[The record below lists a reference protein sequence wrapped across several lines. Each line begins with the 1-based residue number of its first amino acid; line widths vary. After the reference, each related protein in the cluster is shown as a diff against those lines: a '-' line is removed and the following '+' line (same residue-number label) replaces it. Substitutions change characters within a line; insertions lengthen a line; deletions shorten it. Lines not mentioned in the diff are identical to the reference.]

1 MDWPVPIPN
10 DKPEKLADPLKST
23 KVNTELSDPS
33 LTSVDDPEK
42 SRHKA

>member
-10 DKPEKLADPLKST
+10 DKPEKLIDLLKPT

-33 LTSVDDPEK
+33 LTPAEDPEK